1 MREIIEKGYLYI
13 SCPPKY
19 KIVIDKDTTEY
30 AFDEQA
36 RDEILKKYNNK
47 YSNITY
53 LKGLG
58 EMNPEQLWDTS
69 MNPET
74 RTLIRVTSNMAE
86 DCEKAISL
94 CMSED
99 SIARKKWL
107 LNINEDDENINDEDI
122 NDNYIEEGDEV

>member
-58 EMNPEQLWDTS
+58 EMNPEQLA
-69 MNPET
+69 ET
-74 RTLIRVTSNMAE
+74 TMDKDKRILKQITL
-86 DCEKAISL
+86 
-94 CMSED
+94 
-99 SIARKKWL
+99 
-107 LNINEDDENINDEDI
+107 EDI
-122 NDNYIEEGDEV
+122 TKASLTLNNLMGESVTPRKEFIEKNALKANLDI

>member
-1 MREIIEKGYLYI
+1 
-13 SCPPKY
+13 
-19 KIVIDKDTTEY
+19 
-30 AFDEQA
+30 
-36 RDEILKKYNNK
+36 
-47 YSNITY
+47 
-53 LKGLG
+53 
-58 EMNPEQLWDTS
+58 MNPEQLWDTS

-99 SIARKKWL
+99 SIARKNWL